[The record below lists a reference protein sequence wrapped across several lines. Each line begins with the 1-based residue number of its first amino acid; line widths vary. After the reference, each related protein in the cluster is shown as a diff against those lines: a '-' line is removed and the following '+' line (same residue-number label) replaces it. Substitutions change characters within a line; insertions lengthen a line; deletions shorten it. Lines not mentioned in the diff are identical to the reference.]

1 MTAQRLSLISKLMMI
16 LAIYLAF
23 LPSIIVYV
31 QPVLMQASDYL
42 MTFYPAGKLA
52 SLGRIAEIYTP
63 AGMTTFIGAPFD
75 KFVHESFPAIPRQ
88 NVAIYMYSPLIALF
102 FAPFS
107 LVAAQFSLIAWQLVN
122 VFASAL
128 VSLLFARPALL
139 SKLQDVGGVFLFC
152 PVFISLLIGQLG
164 LLFGLVPLALAYYL
178 MLLGRELAAGFVLG
192 LLYMKPQFL
201 PLALLVCGALF
212 FARRPKA
219 TLGLFLGLG
228 FMCLLTV
235 LLCGAP
241 MFHAFIDSIK
251 MSDSCYSNGGYKPP
265 VALIVCLP
273 AVILQC
279 FPMEMRESVKLGAYG
294 LSALVGLFALFHT
307 TKIFRGLATLDS
319 APDSALNFAQK
330 QKANQ
335 KAIAIVF
342 MLGLLVLPLVVPH
355 FLYYDLC
362 ALAMFTYIARQSF
375 WSKAEAFYIA
385 AICRL
390 IYISANIYFVLFMFT
405 TASDLGQ
412 WLPFL
417 LVLALAIMFGRCLKL
432 SATEE
437 LFAVKEA
444 LKPAE

>member
-1 MTAQRLSLISKLMMI
+1 MTAGRLSLISKLMMI

-63 AGMTTFIGAPFD
+63 ANMSTFIGAPFD
-75 KFVHESFPAIPRQ
+75 KFVHESFPAIPKQ

-107 LVAAQFSLIAWQLVN
+107 FMAAQPSLISWQLVN
-122 VFASAL
+122 VIASAS

-139 SKLQDVGGVFLFC
+139 SKLQDVGAVFLFC
-152 PVFISLLIGQLG
+152 PVFITLLIGQLG
-164 LLFGLVPLALAYYL
+164 LLFGLVPLALAYFL
-178 MLLGRELAAGFVLG
+178 MNLGFELAGGFVLG
-192 LLYMKPQFL
+192 TLYMKPQFL

-212 FARRPKA
+212 FARRIKA
-219 TLGLFLGLG
+219 TIGLLAGLAC
-228 FMCLLTV
+228 MCLLTV

-241 MFHAFIDSIK
+241 MFQAFIASIK
-251 MSDSCYSNGGYKPP
+251 MSDSCYSYAGYKPP

-279 FPMEMRESVKLGAYG
+279 FPVEMRESVKLGAYG
-294 LSALVGLFALFHT
+294 LSALVGLFALVHC
-307 TKIFRGLATLDS
+307 TKIFRAALAVEGDEKER
-319 APDSALNFAQK
+319 AYRKAL
-330 QKANQ
+330 
-335 KAIAIVF
+335 AIAF

-362 ALAMFTYIARQSF
+362 ALAMFTYIRKQKC
-375 WSKAEAFYIA
+375 WSKEESFYIS

-390 IYISANIYFVLFMFT
+390 IYISANIYFGLFMFT
-405 TASDLGQ
+405 AASTLGQ

-417 LVLALAIMFGRCLKL
+417 LVLILALMFFRSLKL
-432 SATEE
+432 SSTKE
-437 LFAVKEA
+437 LFAKN
-444 LKPAE
+444 